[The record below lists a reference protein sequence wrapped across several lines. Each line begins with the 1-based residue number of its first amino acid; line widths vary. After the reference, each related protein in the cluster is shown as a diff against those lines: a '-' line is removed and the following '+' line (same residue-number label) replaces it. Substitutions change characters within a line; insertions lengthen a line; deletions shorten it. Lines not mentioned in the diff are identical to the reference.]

1 MTIGKPAVMTQAM
14 AHAML
19 RSSAAVFVFF
29 SSYAVMVCR
38 SCSAW
43 APKAPK
49 KPRVLSWCSTTAGTS
64 HPASLERLDPSV

>member
-1 MTIGKPAVMTQAM
+1 M

-19 RSSAAVFVFF
+19 RSSAALFVFF
-29 SSYAVMVCR
+29 SSYASMVCR

-49 KPRVLSWCSTTAGTS
+49 KPWVPSWCLATAETA
-64 HPASLERLDPSV
+64 HPASLGRLDPSV